1 MATKREYQAPRVH
14 ALGSVEEVTGW
25 VGGGAGE
32 FFGGAA
38 AKGGGA
44 KKLGSKGNGPADFG
58 S

>member
-1 MATKREYQAPRVH
+1 MGIKREYKAPQVK

-32 FFGGAA
+32 FFGGNQSAR
-38 AKGGGA
+38 GA
-44 KKLGSKGNGPADFG
+44 KKLGSKGGGPADFG

>member
-1 MATKREYQAPRVH
+1 MGIKREYKAPQVQ

-32 FFGGAA
+32 FFGGNQASR
-38 AKGGGA
+38 GG
-44 KKLGSKGNGPADFG
+44 KKLGSKGSGPADFG

>member
-1 MATKREYQAPRVH
+1 MATKREYKAPQVQ

-32 FFGGAA
+32 FFGGNQA
-38 AKGGGA
+38 GRGA
-44 KKLGSKGNGPADFG
+44 KKLGSKGTGPADFG

>member
-1 MATKREYQAPRVH
+1 MGIKREYMAPRVK

-32 FFGGAA
+32 FFGGNQSR
-38 AKGGGA
+38 GG
-44 KKLGSKGNGPADFG
+44 KKLGSKGGGPADFG